1 MSNPNP
7 VRNTPAFTS
16 ETARAA
22 AVKSAAVRRARI
34 ERRQALLLPLPQG
47 ERKPELVQGISIA
60 CLRTRLEQVDE
71 LIAQCKDPD
80 DLDSLT
86 RAFERLFRVWQVL
99 TETPDPGR
107 LQPRHKR
114 QIVIDQHLLGPIASP
129 KPQPVVGQVNIT
141 QPIDVNGSGSK
152 PSN

>member
-7 VRNTPAFTS
+7 VRNTPQFTS

-22 AVKSAAVRRARI
+22 AVKSAQVRRARL
-34 ERRQALLLPLPQG
+34 ERKQALLLPLPQG
-47 ERKPELVQGISIA
+47 QHKPELVQGISIA
-60 CLRTRLEQVDE
+60 CLRTRLEQIDE
-71 LIAQCKDPD
+71 LIACCKSPD

-107 LQPRHKR
+107 LQPRTKKS
-114 QIVIDQHLLGPIASP
+114 VTIDQHLLGPISDLT
-129 KPQPVVGQVNIT
+129 PQPVVPSPGTDPATSV
-141 QPIDVNGSGSK
+141 SGSD
-152 PSN
+152 SNESN

>member
-22 AVKSAAVRRARI
+22 AVKSAQVRRARI

-47 ERKPELVQGISIA
+47 QPKPELVQGISIA
-60 CLRTRLEQVDE
+60 CLRTRLEQIDE
-71 LIAQCKDPD
+71 LIACCKDPD

-107 LQPRHKR
+107 LQPRQKR
-114 QIVIDQHLLGPIASP
+114 GIVIDQHMLGPIPSAR
-129 KPQPVVGQVNIT
+129 PQPVVAEQSIT
-141 QPIDVNGSGSK
+141 QSDAVSTSGSN
-152 PSN
+152 PGN